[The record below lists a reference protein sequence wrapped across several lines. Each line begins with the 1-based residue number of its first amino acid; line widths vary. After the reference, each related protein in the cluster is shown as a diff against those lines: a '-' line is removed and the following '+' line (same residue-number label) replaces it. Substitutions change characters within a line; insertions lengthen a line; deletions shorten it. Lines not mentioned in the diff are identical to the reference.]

1 MYSDILLF
9 YVVILQIFQLSACF
23 WHELTILWLSGLAV
37 PLWQANNNLDVEH
50 SCSMELIAM
59 ADRWGLSNL
68 FFIDL
73 VIIPNLIH

>member
-50 SCSMELIAM
+50 RL
-59 ADRWGLSNL
+59 
-68 FFIDL
+68 
-73 VIIPNLIH
+73 